1 MMSKTFRLLV
11 RGHLIA
17 GGVII
22 LLGFGQFFLFLGLD
36 ELGVV
41 EVGNALGHGLLL
53 WIAVAVGLV
62 FLLLGLLLAVL
73 SGRISPVPPQIGDTK

>member
-53 WIAVAVGLV
+53 WISVPVGLFV
-62 FLLLGLLLAVL
+62 FLLGLLLALL
-73 SGRISPVPPQIGDTK
+73 SDRKTEPGKPVSK

>member
-11 RGHLIA
+11 HGHLIA
-17 GGVII
+17 GVVII

-53 WIAVAVGLV
+53 WISVPLGLFV
-62 FLLLGLLLAVL
+62 FLLGLLLALL
-73 SGRISPVPPQIGDTK
+73 SNREAEPGPQKS